1 MNFLKIDTI
10 PFVTANVSAG
20 QVQIVS
26 LNRPAVKNAFHPEMI
41 QELTN
46 YFQQIANQENIHMV
60 VLKGEGSIFCA
71 GADLNWMQ
79 KMVHYN
85 YEENLQDSEKLW
97 DMFAAVQNCEVPVVG
112 FVQGAAYGGALGLIA
127 CCDYVVADEKTQFCF
142 SEAKLGLVPAV
153 ISGFIVQKIADAFVR
168 PLMISAEVFQARRAL
183 EIGLVHDVKDFTQM
197 TLAECLKKFTSNG
210 PIAMK
215 ETKKLLNKLRQ
226 PMGWQHQKQLTT
238 QVISQ
243 RRMSPE
249 GQERLKKFIE
259 KK

>member
-1 MNFLKIDTI
+1 MNFIKIDI
-10 PFVTANVSAG
+10 LPFVSTDTSEE
-20 QVQIVS
+20 QIQIVS

-41 QELTN
+41 QELTD
-46 YFQQIANQENIHMV
+46 YFHHISTQDKICMV
-60 VLKGEGSIFCA
+60 VLKGEGGVFCA

-79 KMVHYN
+79 KMVNFN

-97 DMFAAVQNCEVPVVG
+97 DMFASIQKCEVPVVG
-112 FVQGAAYGGALGLIA
+112 YVQGAAYGGALGLIA
-127 CCDYVVADEKTQFCF
+127 CCDYVVTDEKTQFCF

-153 ISGFIVQKIADAFVR
+153 ISGFILQKVADAFVR
-168 PLMISAEVFQARRAL
+168 PLMISAEVFQASKAL
-183 EIGLVHDVKDFTQM
+183 EIGLVHDIKNLAQV
-197 TLAECLKKFTSNG
+197 TLVDYLKKFTANG

-226 PMGWQHQKQLTT
+226 PMDWQEQKQLTT

-243 RRMSPE
+243 RRMSLE